1 MSNFKLY
8 AFYKFVDLPDFQEL
22 KPRFLCLMK
31 KWNIRGTIILA
42 QEGLNGT
49 ICALPNDI
57 EVFWK
62 EFTKEPRWSDLIP
75 TITQCDAQA
84 FQKTKVKV
92 REEIV
97 TMGVLSVKATPPE
110 CDSHLNPTD
119 WNQLISDPNTLV
131 IDTRNDYEYEI
142 GTFRNAINPN
152 IDNFRDFPKYVETE
166 LSNHK
171 DKPIAMFCTG
181 GVRCEKST
189 AYLKELG
196 FNHVY
201 QLKGGIIKYLQNVEE
216 NQSLWDGK
224 CFVFDERV
232 AVDQNDCSV

>member
-1 MSNFKLY
+1 MSNFQLY
-8 AFYKFVDLPDFQEL
+8 AFYKFIELPDFIEL
-22 KPRFLCLMK
+22 KPQLLCLMK

-49 ICALPNDI
+49 ICASPSDI

-62 EFTKEPRWSDLIP
+62 EFIKESRWADLIP
-75 TITQCDAQA
+75 TVTQFDSQA
-84 FQKTKVKV
+84 FQKTKVKL
-92 REEIV
+92 RQEIV
-97 TMGVLSVKATPPE
+97 TMGVLSVKATRPE
-110 CDSHLNPTD
+110 CDSHLNSTE
-119 WNQLISDPNTLV
+119 WNKLISDPNTLV

-142 GTFRNAINPN
+142 GTFNNAINPN
-152 IDNFRDFPKYVETE
+152 IDNFRDFPKYVELE

-189 AYLKELG
+189 AYLKSLG
-196 FNHVY
+196 FNQVY
-201 QLKGGIIKYLQNVEE
+201 QLKGGIINYLQNVEDK
-216 NQSLWDGK
+216 QSLWSGK

-232 AVDQNDCSV
+232 SVDQNECAV